1 MKAMQ
6 TSVMTAVFLLAAAIA
21 ASAAEPAAP
30 AKASAGTSV
39 SDKAA
44 TKQKAPAKK
53 AADANKAKTS
63 ADKKT
68 KPAETKPAESKPA
81 APPLSSE
88 ACGVGR
94 RVTLTDDRKGGVVA
108 AGSGSCVIELD
119 DGTVTNAAPDA
130 LRFDGAKDKPA
141 QRP

>member
-6 TSVMTAVFLLAAAIA
+6 TSVMTAVFLLATALA

-30 AKASAGTSV
+30 ARTSAGASV

-44 TKQKAPAKK
+44 AKQKGPAKK
-53 AADANKAKTS
+53 AVDANKAKAP

-68 KPAETKPAESKPA
+68 KPAETRPADTEPA
-81 APPLSSE
+81 APLSNE

-94 RVTLTDDRKGGVVA
+94 RVTLTDDRKGGVIA
-108 AGSGSCVIELD
+108 AGNGACVIELD

-141 QRP
+141 QRQ

>member
-6 TSVMTAVFLLAAAIA
+6 TSVMTAVFLLATALA

-30 AKASAGTSV
+30 AKASVDTSV
-39 SDKAA
+39 PDKAA

-53 AADANKAKTS
+53 AADANTTKAS
-63 ADKKT
+63 ANKKT
-68 KPAETKPAESKPA
+68 GPAETRPAESKPA
-81 APPLSSE
+81 APPLSNE